1 MLHSIRKRSKVWNST
16 TGGTKMNKKMMK
28 RALTLAAFGLL
39 MAGGMMNAS
48 AMDRAPVAASKAPA
62 ETIDASK
69 LSNAWDKTF
78 PEDARVSHKKVT
90 FHNRYGITLV
100 GDLYTPKDMKPGE
113 KLDAIAVAGP
123 YGAVKEQVSGR
134 YAQELAARGFLTL
147 AFDPSYTGE
156 SGGQPR
162 NTTSPDIDTEDFLA
176 AVDYLSNRPDVDPQ
190 KIGVLGICG
199 WGGFAIN
206 AASMDPRI
214 KATVTSTMY
223 DMSRVIA
230 NGYFDYDKTPEQIKA
245 EKKALR
251 EMVSA
256 QRTLDYKNGTYKMAG
271 GVPET
276 VTPDMP
282 EFVRNYHDFY
292 QTKRGYS
299 PRSFGSTTGAALSSL
314 PDFAG
319 MPINIY
325 ADEIETP
332 VLLIHG
338 GKAHSRYF
346 SEDVYKKMKGNNK
359 ELLIIPGA
367 VHTDLYDHMD
377 VIPFAKIAEF
387 FKTNLK

>member
-1 MLHSIRKRSKVWNST
+1 MDPFGELADFLDGKPCTLEALDNLERGEVDVREAAVSGLGPFEEGEKAFLVIITERRRRDARHFGNLLDGILDISSHFLKMLLTLELSLMLHSIRKRSKVWNST

-78 PEDARVSHKKVT
+78 PKDARVSHKKVT

-245 EKKALR
+245 ERKALR

-292 QTKRGYS
+292 Q
-299 PRSFGSTTGAALSSL
+299 
-314 PDFAG
+314 
-319 MPINIY
+319 PIS
-325 ADEIETP
+325 
-332 VLLIHG
+332 V
-338 GKAHSRYF
+338 
-346 SEDVYKKMKGNNK
+346 
-359 ELLIIPGA
+359 
-367 VHTDLYDHMD
+367 
-377 VIPFAKIAEF
+377 
-387 FKTNLK
+387 

>member
-199 WGGFAIN
+199 WGGFCHQC
-206 AASMDPRI
+206 
-214 KATVTSTMY
+214 
-223 DMSRVIA
+223 
-230 NGYFDYDKTPEQIKA
+230 G
-245 EKKALR
+245 
-251 EMVSA
+251 
-256 QRTLDYKNGTYKMAG
+256 
-271 GVPET
+271 
-276 VTPDMP
+276 
-282 EFVRNYHDFY
+282 
-292 QTKRGYS
+292 
-299 PRSFGSTTGAALSSL
+299 
-314 PDFAG
+314 
-319 MPINIY
+319 
-325 ADEIETP
+325 
-332 VLLIHG
+332 IHG
-338 GKAHSRYF
+338 PENQSDRDIHHVRH
-346 SEDVYKKMKGNNK
+346 EPRHRQR
-359 ELLIIPGA
+359 LLR
-367 VHTDLYDHMD
+367 L
-377 VIPFAKIAEF
+377 
-387 FKTNLK
+387 

>member
-1 MLHSIRKRSKVWNST
+1 
-16 TGGTKMNKKMMK
+16 MNKKMMK

-48 AMDRAPVAASKAPA
+48 AMDRAPVAASKVPA

-214 KATVTSTMY
+214 KATVPSTMY

-230 NGYFDYDKTPEQIKA
+230 HGYFEYDKTPEQSKA
-245 EKKALR
+245 
-251 EMVSA
+251 
-256 QRTLDYKNGTYKMAG
+256 
-271 GVPET
+271 
-276 VTPDMP
+276 
-282 EFVRNYHDFY
+282 
-292 QTKRGYS
+292 
-299 PRSFGSTTGAALSSL
+299 
-314 PDFAG
+314 
-319 MPINIY
+319 
-325 ADEIETP
+325 
-332 VLLIHG
+332 
-338 GKAHSRYF
+338 
-346 SEDVYKKMKGNNK
+346 
-359 ELLIIPGA
+359 
-367 VHTDLYDHMD
+367 
-377 VIPFAKIAEF
+377 
-387 FKTNLK
+387 